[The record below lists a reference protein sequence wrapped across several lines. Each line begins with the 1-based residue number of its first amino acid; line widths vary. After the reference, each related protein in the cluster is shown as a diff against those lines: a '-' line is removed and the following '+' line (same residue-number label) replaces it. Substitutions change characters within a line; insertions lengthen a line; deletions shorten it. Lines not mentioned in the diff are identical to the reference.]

1 MSNAPEYQRIANEQF
16 AASPL
21 STLVDLANASAG
33 GEIVAVTDEFFAEC
47 KNMIKPEPALFC
59 PGRFTDQGAWM
70 DGWESKRH
78 NPTYDWAIVK
88 LGFAGNIL
96 GFDIDTS
103 HFTGNQAPAASVEA
117 TFCPEGDVQ
126 AKDVEW
132 TQVLP
137 KVDLPPT
144 CHNYFLLNNPDGKVY
159 THVRLNNIP
168 DGGIARFRVYGTVK
182 PIWPKNASEIVD
194 LAYLGNGGHAVVVS
208 DQHYGSGGNLL
219 LPGRGNN
226 MGDGWETKRSRTPN
240 HTDFVVVRL
249 GDKGRLL
256 KTEIDTSHFKGN
268 YPASILLEATNSD
281 QEIPVGNEWVTIMSQ
296 RKVGPHEQ
304 FYFDLEHTDKV
315 FTHVKVTIF
324 PDGGFKRL
332 RVFGVRDIE
341 GAELPKGK
349 VEIQN
354 GKAVVI

>member
-1 MSNAPEYQRIANEQF
+1 
-16 AASPL
+16 
-21 STLVDLANASAG
+21 
-33 GEIVAVTDEFFAEC
+33 
-47 KNMIKPEPALFC
+47 
-59 PGRFTDQGAWM
+59 M

-182 PIWPKNASEIVD
+182 PIWPKNAS
-194 LAYLGNGGHAVVVS
+194 
-208 DQHYGSGGNLL
+208 
-219 LPGRGNN
+219 
-226 MGDGWETKRSRTPN
+226 
-240 HTDFVVVRL
+240 
-249 GDKGRLL
+249 
-256 KTEIDTSHFKGN
+256 
-268 YPASILLEATNSD
+268 
-281 QEIPVGNEWVTIMSQ
+281 
-296 RKVGPHEQ
+296 
-304 FYFDLEHTDKV
+304 
-315 FTHVKVTIF
+315 
-324 PDGGFKRL
+324 
-332 RVFGVRDIE
+332 
-341 GAELPKGK
+341 
-349 VEIQN
+349 
-354 GKAVVI
+354 